1 MNWFFYQY
9 EVTFFILGSIICS
22 EIYFE
27 INLATP
33 AFFLVYVLAWYVFH
47 SLLYNLFVSFNLKC
61 ISYRKH
67 IFGSCFF
74 INSSSLYFLIGAFMP
89 FIFSVIIGTIRFK
102 SITFKS
108 VYKYH
113 FDSSFLLNLYVLL
126 YSLWIN

>member
-1 MNWFFYQY
+1 M
-9 EVTFFILGSIICS
+9 
-22 EIYFE
+22 
-27 INLATP
+27 
-33 AFFLVYVLAWYVFH
+33 LAWYVFH

-102 SITFKS
+102 SITFKF

-113 FDSSFLLNLYVLL
+113 FDSSFLLSLYVFFTRFGLIEHFYDSIISFVDLILLFSCLL
-126 YSLWIN
+126 YCASYIF